1 MPTPLGH
8 ALGGL
13 AFGWLIAGGGRPPPP
28 SAAASPASQD
38 APDASDASSLPAR
51 PRARLPSTRDLTHR
65 SLSVSPLARLR
76 ERLPA
81 AWRRAALF
89 AGLGALPDIDLLFH
103 AHSTYTHS
111 LGATLLAAIVAW
123 LLLRARD
130 RDGEHAHG
138 RERARHGTSRAIMAI
153 ACGAAYGSHVLLDWL
168 GTDTSPPFGI
178 TALWPFSSAY
188 FYSGLD
194 LFPAADRR
202 YWLPGFWQR
211 ELTAVMWE
219 LILLLPITLVVLWLR
234 RARADDRN
242 HDHNRHR
249 ASGDGYA

>member
-13 AFGWLIAGGGRPPPP
+13 AFGWLIAGGESTTPSPPPP
-28 SAAASPASQD
+28 SAPSSHAAMTRVRD
-38 APDASDASSLPAR
+38 HLR
-51 PRARLPSTRDLTHR
+51 P
-65 SLSVSPLARLR
+65 V
-76 ERLPA
+76 
-81 AWRRAALF
+81 WRRAALF
-89 AGLGALPDIDLLFH
+89 ATLGALPDIDLLFH

-111 LGATLLAAIVAW
+111 LGAALLATIVSW
-123 LLLRARD
+123 LCLRLGVFATPGDGAAARARP
-130 RDGEHAHG
+130 A
-138 RERARHGTSRAIMAI
+138 TSRTSAAILAI

-188 FYSGLD
+188 YLSGID

-211 ELTAVMWE
+211 DLTAVMWE
-219 LILLLPITLVVLWLR
+219 VLLLVPFTAIVLWLR
-234 RARADDRN
+234 PPRAFSRSREP
-242 HDHNRHR
+242 
-249 ASGDGYA
+249 

>member
-13 AFGWLIAGGGRPPPP
+13 AFGWLIAGGGRQPQP
-28 SAAASPASQD
+28 SAAHAPHSPHASGARHAPSALDASQAPRAAD
-38 APDASDASSLPAR
+38 APGAAHASQ
-51 PRARLPSTRDLTHR
+51 
-65 SLSVSPLARLR
+65 LARLR
-76 ERLPA
+76 EHIPPD
-81 AWRRAALF
+81 WRRAAVF
-89 AGLGALPDIDLLFH
+89 AMLGALPDIDLLFH

-111 LGATLLAAIVAW
+111 LGATLLVGLVAW
-123 LLLRARD
+123 LLLRV
-130 RDGEHAHG
+130 RDGDG
-138 RERARHGTSRAIMAI
+138 DRGSDREGTSRAIVAL

-188 FYSGLD
+188 FYSGID

-211 ELTAVMWE
+211 DLTAVAWE
-219 LILLLPITLVVLWLR
+219 LILLLPLTLVVLWLR
-234 RARADDRN
+234 TARPDDRARR
-242 HDHNRHR
+242 
-249 ASGDGYA
+249 S